1 MFYKLF
7 KFKLS
12 LWSCEEI
19 IKYTPI
25 KSSRLEAFYA
35 SADLNINRPVERFYY
50 LVENFIG
57 LDWDCRKM
65 IKKKADEEGNAAALN
80 LLETMVDTFDLYD

>member
-1 MFYKLF
+1 M
-7 KFKLS
+7 
-12 LWSCEEI
+12 
-19 IKYTPI
+19 
-25 KSSRLEAFYA
+25 
-35 SADLNINRPVERFYY
+35 DVNRPVERFYY

-65 IKKKADEEGNAAALN
+65 IKNKANEEGNAAALN